1 MTHTTNLKRLFT
13 TLLVSATIGMA
24 ALPAQAQTH
33 MQGQPMVSSTLASK
47 GDGVDHRHC
56 KLLRRAGS
64 SQPLPG
70 YCF

>member
-1 MTHTTNLKRLFT
+1 MIRTTNPKRLFT

-24 ALPAQAQTH
+24 TLPAQAQT
-33 MQGQPMVSSTLASK
+33 QGQPVISSTLASK